1 MTFAG
6 MITIEYKTGGP
17 SGMNREKS
25 RYKGVVMLTLSTLP
39 EHSVS

>member
-6 MITIEYKTGGP
+6 MIAIEYKTGGP

-25 RYKGVVMLTLSTLP
+25 RYQGSGNADP
-39 EHSVS
+39 QPSSRAQC